1 MGHRNPD
8 RVPLSYRR
16 ERCETVQQMIC
27 DRWEVL
33 AVCRTCKLRLRVD
46 LRTIAIVRG
55 PGFSLWNRLSKCR
68 SVMCRDSVV
77 EFWAKAPGMTAFE
90 RIATPNAR
98 DDGLDVAPPRWR
110 P

>member
-16 ERCETVQQMIC
+16 ARCETVQQMIR
-27 DRWEVL
+27 DRWEVQ
-33 AVCRTCKLRLRVD
+33 ARCRSCRLQLRVD

-68 SVMCRDSVV
+68 STACRSSIV

-90 RIATPNAR
+90 PLATPNPR
-98 DDGLDVAPPRWR
+98 DDGHV
-110 P
+110 